1 MRQVL
6 AALVVLVVVAGPA
19 SAATLTWTGNVST
32 AWSDAGNWSPAAVP
46 ANGDSLIFPA
56 SATQFECT
64 PFAVTLASMTF
75 DTAYSLSSGDTV
87 AITGAINITTGG
99 QTVSMQTPVRLAGAN
114 TWSLGTNALA
124 VSSIDVN
131 GQSLNAT
138 QSAGGVLSISDLSG
152 TGSVSAHGGVV
163 RLSHA
168 TFSGTINVD
177 SFETEQGAI
186 LNASVTAHSVRGN
199 GFIKSLSVTGDITP
213 TVPSE
218 GANPFLT
225 VGSGLTLTNTVY
237 HLTVDTVTPWIVS
250 NGPTSLSNV
259 TLSLTSGV
267 DGPADGQSLE
277 VIDGQATASGT
288 FAGLAEGAHV
298 NVGAAN
304 YTITYAGGPDGH
316 DIVLLW
322 TGTGGAKTWT
332 GSAGSAWSSI
342 SNWSP
347 AGVPAAGTDLVFPQ
361 GAPLTSTN
369 DLSSATVGKMSINDV
384 YTIGGNAF
392 TLNGGIARGG
402 PAGAAH
408 INANVTLGASQ
419 TFTSTEPLPLV
430 FGGTF
435 NVNGRTLTTGD
446 ITFAGALTGSGN
458 ITSNSAAVTV
468 SGSGNTFTGSIVNSR
483 LTLNVSAPAA
493 SLVHVGN
500 ALNAPALTVN
510 GEQTI
515 GDVTITGDLT
525 LNHPSGAAAGIVHTG
540 SLKFEGPGNVP
551 EVGELFSRYLIDVNG
566 SQADRIDVH
575 GSVSLTNALLV
586 PTALN
591 TPPLGQAYTIVTND
605 GTDAVAGR
613 FTAFVSGAEKTLNE
627 GTIFSVPGAGSIPCA
642 PNCAAKFRISYV
654 GNDGN
659 DVTLTALDPTKLE
672 TTTTTLTGNGPT
684 VTGQPA
690 IFTIVVQPADATGAV
705 TLKIDG
711 FSVATLTL
719 SAGTASYST
728 AELLVGSHLISASYT
743 SDGTFGESTS
753 ATLTH
758 TVARANTVTTASVS
772 QSIFT
777 VPATVPVTVLV
788 APVAPGAG
796 VPTGSVTVQDGA
808 SLVGSG
814 FLVGGGALISV
825 SLSTIGP
832 HPLSVSYG
840 GDGRFNGSSTTLTL
854 TGVSVAI
861 DASDVSTTEG
871 DFGTHTVDVPIRLS
885 AARSSNVSIVYHTES
900 GSATAG
906 EDFVSTSGTLT
917 IPAGSLQGT
926 VSITINGD
934 IKPEVDEKFALVID
948 SASEGSIVRPRNS
961 VTIVDDDVAF
971 TRSSG
976 IVYATAGGGSLTLD
990 LLTPVGTATGSRPA
1004 VVILGGTADQT
1015 TVRRETVRG
1024 YIVVQPVLRSTF
1036 APNIFDAK
1044 AVIRWIRANAGQRGI
1059 DPNRIGVW
1067 GIGNGGNLAAL
1078 LGTSDGVSSLTDLS
1092 EGNAAASSR
1101 VEAIV
1106 DFYGET
1112 DYVALAQTPASCGI
1126 DYTSLFGCNP
1136 AQCPELAGPANPT
1149 IYVTQDDAPT
1159 LIVHGSSDCAV
1170 PIGQSVALNNALQAA
1185 GVASTLMTVDGG
1197 HGGAAFATDDVLLA
1211 VDAFLD
1217 KYLLTPAPSRKR
1229 AVHH

>member
-1 MRQVL
+1 MRLVL
-6 AALVVLVVVAGPA
+6 AALGVLVMVSVPA
-19 SAATLTWTGNVST
+19 SAATLTWNGNVST

-56 SATQFECT
+56 FASQFECT
-64 PFAVTLASMTF
+64 PFAVTVASMTF
-75 DTAYSLSSGDTV
+75 DAAYSLSSGDTV
-87 AITGAINITTGG
+87 AISGAINITSGG
-99 QTVSMQTPVRLAGAN
+99 QTVSMQTPVRLVGAN
-114 TWSLGTNALA
+114 NWSLGTNALA

-138 QSAGGVLSISDLSG
+138 QSTGGVLSISDLSG
-152 TGSVSAHGGVV
+152 TGSVSAHGGIV

-177 SFETEQGAI
+177 SLETEQGSI
-186 LNASVTAHSVRGN
+186 LNASVIAHSVRGN

-250 NGPTSLSNV
+250 TGPTSLSNA

-277 VIDGQATASGT
+277 VIDGQTTASGT
-288 FAGLAEGAHV
+288 FAGLPEGAHV

-322 TGTGGAKTWT
+322 TGTGSAKTWT
-332 GSAGSAWSSI
+332 GSAGSGWSSI

-347 AGVPAAGTDLVFPQ
+347 AGVPASGTDLVFPQ

-369 DLSSATVGKMSINDV
+369 DLASATVGKMSINDL
-384 YTIGGNAF
+384 YTIGGNPF

-435 NVNGRTLTTGD
+435 NVNSRTLTTGD
-446 ITFAGALTGSGN
+446 VTFAGALMGGGI
-458 ITSNSAAVTV
+458 ITSDSAAVV
-468 SGSGNTFTGSIVNSR
+468 LSGSGNTFTGSIVNSR
-483 LTLNVSAPAA
+483 LTLNASAPAT
-493 SLVHVGN
+493 SLVHVGS
-500 ALNAPALTVN
+500 ALNVPALTVN

-515 GDVTITGDLT
+515 GDVTITGDLS

-540 SLKFEGPGNVP
+540 SLKFQGPGDVP
-551 EVGELFSRYLIDVNG
+551 EVGELFSRYLLDVNG

-575 GSVSLTNALLV
+575 GSVSLSNALLV

-591 TPPLGQAYTIVTND
+591 TPPIGQAYTIVTND
-605 GTDAVAGR
+605 GTDAVTGR
-613 FTAFVSGAEKTLNE
+613 FTAVVNGTEKVLNE
-627 GTIFSVPGAGSIPCA
+627 GTIFSVPGSGSFPCT
-642 PNCAAKFRISYV
+642 PNCAAKFRISYA

-659 DVTLTALDPTKLE
+659 DVILTALDPTKPE
-672 TTTTTLTGNGPT
+672 TTTTTLTSNSPT
-684 VTGQPA
+684 VSGQTA
-690 IFTIVVQPADATGAV
+690 VFTIVVQPADATGAV

-711 FSVATLTL
+711 FVVASPTLA
-719 SAGTASYST
+719 AGSASYST
-728 AELLVGSHLISASYT
+728 AELPVGSHLISAFYSG
-743 SDGTFGESTS
+743 DGTFGESTS

-758 TVARANTVTTASVS
+758 TVARANTAMTANVT
-772 QSIFT
+772 QSFVT
-777 VPATVPVTVLV
+777 VPATIPVTVFV

-796 VPTGSVTVQDGA
+796 APTGSVTISEGS
-808 SLVGSG
+808 SLLGSG
-814 FLVGGGALISV
+814 FLVGGTASV
-825 SLSTIGP
+825 FVTLSAVGP
-832 HPLSVSYG
+832 HPLTVSYT
-840 GDGRFNGSSTTLTL
+840 GDGNFNGSSTTLTV
-854 TGVSVAI
+854 TGATVAI

-871 DFGTHTVDVPIRLS
+871 DFGTHNVDVPIRLS
-885 AARSSNVSIVYHTES
+885 AARSSSLSIVYHTES

-917 IPAGSLQGT
+917 IPAGALQGT

-934 IKPEVDEKFALVID
+934 IKPEVDERFALVLD
-948 SASEGSIVRPRNS
+948 SASEGSIVHPRI
-961 VTIVDDDVAF
+961 TITIFDDDVAF
-971 TRSSG
+971 TRTSG
-976 IVYATAGGGSLTLD
+976 IVYASAGGSSLTLD
-990 LLTPVGTATGSRPA
+990 LLTPIGTATAPRPA
-1004 VVILGGTADQT
+1004 VVALGGAGDQA
-1015 TVRRETVRG
+1015 TVRREAVRG

-1036 APNIFDAK
+1036 SPNIVDAK
-1044 AVIRWIRANAGQRGI
+1044 AVIRWMRANAGQYGI

-1078 LGTSDGVSSLTDLS
+1078 LGTSDGVSSLTDPS
-1092 EGNAAASSR
+1092 EGNPAASSR
-1101 VEAIV
+1101 VTAIV

-1112 DYVALAQTPASCGI
+1112 DYLALARTPGSCTI
-1126 DYTSLFGCNP
+1126 DYTSLFGCSP
-1136 AQCPELAGPANPT
+1136 ILCPDFAGSANPT
-1149 IYVTQDDAPT
+1149 IYVTQDDAPA

-1170 PIGQSVALNNALQAA
+1170 PIGQSVALNNALKAA

-1197 HGGAAFATDDVLLA
+1197 HGGAPFGTDEVLQA

-1217 KYLLTPAPSRKR
+1217 KYLLTPAPSRK
-1229 AVHH
+1229 